1 MLTMVRATSRVTFS
15 TTAAALTFGS
25 PHVNAACRVRGGH
38 RRRAAIASRVPMA
51 IRSLVLAAC
60 ATLLACA
67 GGPRPAAG
75 SAPADVVRVLVYN
88 IHAGKDASGADN
100 LERVSRLVRELGVDV
115 ALLQEV
121 DRGTRR
127 SDGTDQPAELSRLS
141 GLNAVFGRTLD
152 YQGGGYG
159 IALLSRFPVRAD
171 TLVHLPVDPPQER
184 AGGSHEPRG
193 AQIVSVVTPSGPLHL
208 LNTHLDASGS
218 DDYRLQEA
226 RQVVSLL
233 DSLRG
238 TGAPVLAGGDFNA
251 PPGTEVIRRVAASGL
266 RDGWLACGGAG
277 DGLTYPAAAPV
288 KRIDFLFLSPGVECR
303 SAEIVGDEISD
314 HRGVLFELVLGAS
327 HR

>member
-1 MLTMVRATSRVTFS
+1 MVRATSRVTCS

-25 PHVNAACRVRGGH
+25 PHVNAACRARAGPC
-38 RRRAAIASRVPMA
+38 RRAAIVSRVPIA

-60 ATLLACA
+60 AALLACA
-67 GGPRPAAG
+67 GGPGPAAG
-75 SAPADVVRVLVYN
+75 SAPAEVVRVLVYN

-100 LERVSRLVRELGVDV
+100 LERVSRLVRERRVDV

-127 SDGTDQPAELSRLS
+127 SGGTDQPAELARRT

-159 IALLSRFPVRAD
+159 IALLSRFPVRAE

-184 AGGSHEPRG
+184 AGGSREPRG
-193 AQIVSVVTPSGPLHL
+193 ALVVSIVTPSGPLHL

-226 RQVVSLL
+226 RHVVSLL
-233 DSLRG
+233 DSLRRS
-238 TGAPVLAGGDFNA
+238 GAPVLAGGDFNA
-251 PPGTEVIRRVAASGL
+251 PPGSAVVRRLETSGQ
-266 RDGWLACGGAG
+266 RDGWLACGGEG

-288 KRIDFLFLSPGVECR
+288 KRIDFLFLSPGVACR
-303 SAEIVGDEISD
+303 SAEVVGDETSD
-314 HRGVLFELVLGAS
+314 HRGVLFELVLRAPTG
-327 HR
+327 